1 MTYPWVLSQGS
12 TLGPWNQDFWGW
24 SQIWILQLLPKGLRK
39 EVSQQRSNTPPKA
52 NIPILQIPG
61 SLSQRGHN
69 HNSEPT
75 AWELG
80 WLCIPRF
87 HN

>member
-1 MTYPWVLSQGS
+1 M
-12 TLGPWNQDFWGW
+12 
-24 SQIWILQLLPKGLRK
+24 WILQLLPEGAEEGGTPAKIQYT
-39 EVSQQRSNTPPKA
+39 SQGQHT
-52 NIPILQIPG
+52 PILQIPG

-75 AWELG
+75 AWEFG

-87 HN
+87 HS